1 MCGILLHNDTAT
13 PLSRIIVVW
22 CVLVRFTGGR
32 KAPSTSG
39 ILIGD
44 DRDTLP
50 DGVVRE
56 CGGCRPFGCNHGA
69 MLGRNYF
76 SGTLPFLGPILVIH
90 CTRSRT
96 RSSCRRRCL
105 FILLIIPEGFPF
117 LFPIVLFPFRV
128 RQVGRIGWGQQR

>member
-13 PLSRIIVVW
+13 PLSRIIMLW
-22 CVLVRFTGGR
+22 CVVLVRFAGGR

-39 ILIGD
+39 ILVGN

-50 DGVVRE
+50 DSVVRG
-56 CGGCRPFGCNHGA
+56 CGGCRPFGCDHGA
-69 MLGRNYF
+69 MLSRNYF
-76 SGTLPFLGPILVIH
+76 SGTLPFLGPLRVIR
-90 CTRSRT
+90 CTRR
-96 RSSCRRRCL
+96 RRRCL